1 MRLILFDCDGTLIDS
16 QHMIVAA
23 MDRAFTALELEP
35 PSRERTLAI
44 IGRSLHEAMTDL
56 TDADHP
62 IEKLVTTYRKSFF
75 ELRSDPDYHE
85 PLYEG
90 AKACLDALAAQDDVL
105 LGLATGKS
113 RRGVDAIL
121 DLHSLQNRFVTIQ
134 TSDNAPSKPDPAM
147 VQQALRETGASAA
160 ETVLIGDTSFDMMMA
175 RNASIEAL
183 GVTWGYHQ
191 PAALMQAGAGALF
204 DSFAELQSHL
214 LLDQSGQRS

>member
-23 MDRAFTALELEP
+23 MGRAFTALELEP

-44 IGRSLHEAMTDL
+44 IGRSLHEAITDL

-62 IEKLVTTYRKSFF
+62 VEKLVTAYRKSFF
-75 ELRSDPDYHE
+75 ELRSDPEYHE

-90 AKACLDALAAQDDVL
+90 AKACLDALAARDDVL

-121 DLHSLQNRFVTIQ
+121 ELHSLQDRFVTIQ
-134 TSDNAPSKPDPAM
+134 TSDNAPSKPNPAM
-147 VQQALRETGASAA
+147 VRQALQETGMAA
-160 ETVLIGDTSFDMMMA
+160 ADTVLIGDTSFDMLMA
-175 RNASIEAL
+175 RNASIRAL
-183 GVTWGYHQ
+183 GVTWGYHR
-191 PAALMQAGAGALF
+191 PMALQQAGAGALF
-204 DSFAELQSHL
+204 DTFAELQSYL
-214 LLDQSGQRS
+214 LADQNGQML